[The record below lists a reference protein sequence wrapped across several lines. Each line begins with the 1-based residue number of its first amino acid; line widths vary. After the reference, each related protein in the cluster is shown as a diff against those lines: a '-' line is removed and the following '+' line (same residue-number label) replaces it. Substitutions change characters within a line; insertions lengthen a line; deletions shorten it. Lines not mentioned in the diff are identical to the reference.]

1 MQCGRR
7 SRGVRRCN
15 PRTGVNGV
23 PVGSHD
29 TSHAAA
35 VLEHARHG
43 DAFCD
48 ADAPLPRALHERHR
62 HVDGVDAPVAL
73 HVEAAVDVGRVAE
86 REEAPDVCGAD
97 LLDVDATEAVERSH
111 AAELLHAVCV
121 CGDLDEA
128 HGLEA
133 RRDACLCFEPGIQV
147 ALQSEWQMPVPLQ
160 VTRPCCVNPASCA
173 PNTCADPSMFCSS
186 SRRLP

>member
-1 MQCGRR
+1 M
-7 SRGVRRCN
+7 
-15 PRTGVNGV
+15 

-29 TSHAAA
+29 ASDAAA

-43 DAFCD
+43 DALCD

-73 HVEAAVDVGRVAE
+73 DVEAAVDVRRVAE
-86 REEAPDVCGAD
+86 REEAPNVCGAD
-97 LLDVDATEAVERSH
+97 LLDVDATEAVERGD

-128 HGLEA
+128 NGLEA
-133 RRDACLCFEPGIQV
+133 RRDARLCLEPGIQV
-147 ALQSEWQMPVPLQ
+147 ALQSARANACSAAGEMKRQ
-160 VTRPCCVNPASCA
+160 PCLR
-173 PNTCADPSMFCSS
+173 TEYL
-186 SRRLP
+186 RRSVDVLLFEP